1 MVMHAAMPKPLNY
14 ALCDWFFSMAQ
25 LMLDKYRH
33 ETLLGTVQHFCSVRV
48 NKAGNG
54 MIMALNQAAK
64 QEITI

>member
-1 MVMHAAMPKPLNY
+1 
-14 ALCDWFFSMAQ
+14 MAQ
-25 LMLDKYRH
+25 LMLDIYRH
-33 ETLLGTVQHFCSVRV
+33 ETLLGAVEHFCSIRV